1 MNGVA
6 QSVIHERRIA
16 KGPCPGFALI
26 ACMMLGM
33 VVLGGC
39 ASAPPPKPKELV
51 FPPPPEPARF
61 HYEMTLTSS
70 AQVTTDPKKARWMQR
85 LTGEAQGG
93 EGFSKPFDVTVCKG
107 VVYAS
112 DSVKRRVLAFDF
124 PGKRFFQVGDDDP
137 GALFKPLGLANDAA
151 CNLYVA
157 DGSLRRVMIYDKDGK
172 YQRAIGTPEMFH
184 HLSHVTTDAQGLRL
198 YAVDTG
204 GVSSSEHRIRVF
216 DVANGTHLYDIA
228 TRGSE
233 PGKLNLPRDIVLAP
247 DGHLYVVDGGNFR
260 VQVFNIDG
268 TFVRTFGAIGARY
281 GQFSR
286 PKGIAADAAG
296 NIYVADA
303 AFGNFQ
309 IFNPQGDLLL
319 FIGDRSEKGGAAK
332 YMLPAGIHV
341 DEDGRVY
348 FVDQYFRKI
357 DIYRPASLTADQG
370 FLAGQGASDPALAGE
385 QGASSEAK

>member
-1 MNGVA
+1 MLL
-6 QSVIHERRIA
+6 S
-16 KGPCPGFALI
+16 CAL
-26 ACMMLGM
+26 LFM
-33 VVLGGC
+33 VLMGGC
-39 ASAPPPKPKELV
+39 GSTPAPKQVALV
-51 FPPPPEPARF
+51 FPPAPEPARF
-61 HYEMTLTSS
+61 HYEMTLMSS
-70 AQVTTDPKKARWMQR
+70 AQVTTDAKKTRWSEW
-85 LTGEAQGG
+85 LTGESQGG
-93 EGFSKPFDVTVCKG
+93 EGFSKPFDVSTCKG

-112 DSVKRRVLAFDF
+112 DSVKRRVFAFDF
-124 PGKRFFQVGDDDP
+124 PGKRFFMVGEDDP

-157 DGSLRRVMIYDKDGK
+157 DASLRRVMVYDKDGK
-172 YQRAIGTPEMFH
+172 YIRAIGTPEMFH
-184 HLSHVTTDAQGLRL
+184 QLSHVASEPDGSRL

-204 GVSSSEHRIRVF
+204 GVSTTEHRIRVF
-216 DVANGTHLYDIA
+216 DARSGAHLHDIA
-228 TRGSE
+228 TRGNA
-233 PGKLNLPRDIVLAP
+233 PGQLNLPRDIVLAP
-247 DGHLYVVDGGNFR
+247 DGNLYVVDGGNFR
-260 VQVFNIDG
+260 VQVFKTDG

-309 IFNPQGDLLL
+309 IFNPQGELLL
-319 FIGDRSEKGGAAK
+319 FIGERSEKGGAAK

-357 DIYRPASLTADQG
+357 DVFRPASLSGDQG
-370 FLAGQGASDPALAGE
+370 FLAGAGGSGPPVAGPGASA
-385 QGASSEAK
+385 SEAK